1 MLLLT
6 TFFLILNLII
16 LPTSCNQSGLFIIKG
31 FQSSFGF
38 NQKWNRNVMSLIF
51 TFILWCLN
59 IFLRYWHQNFSS
71 YIRRWGSWVSEHCTW
86 YLWSSQIQV
95 NFQLLSSFSNT
106 FIYNRMNE
114 KSVYVQ
120 RGGTRF
126 LFLGDNANWNF
137 GAVLGEDTGYFWKV
151 SFYLHFYFISS

>member
-16 LPTSCNQSGLFIIKG
+16 LPTSCDQSGLFIIQG

-59 IFLRYWHQNFSS
+59 IFLRYRYQNFRS
-71 YIRRWGSWVSEHCTW
+71 YIRRWWSWVSEYSTW

-95 NFQLLSSFSNT
+95 NFQFLLLSLTLF
-106 FIYNRMNE
+106 YNYISIFNKGWMKNLFMF
-114 KSVYVQ
+114 
-120 RGGTRF
+120 RGVEQDF
-126 LFLGDNANWNF
+126 YFLGQIQT
-137 GAVLGEDTGYFWKV
+137 GILVLF
-151 SFYLHFYFISS
+151 

>member
-16 LPTSCNQSGLFIIKG
+16 LPTSCDQSGLFIIQG

-59 IFLRYWHQNFSS
+59 IFLRYRYQNFRS
-71 YIRRWGSWVSEHCTW
+71 YIRRWWSWVSEYSTW

-95 NFQLLSSFSNT
+95 NFQFLLL
-106 FIYNRMNE
+106 
-114 KSVYVQ
+114 
-120 RGGTRF
+120 F
-126 LFLGDNANWNF
+126 LFLFHNYISIFNKGWMKNLFMFRGVEQD
-137 GAVLGEDTGYFWKV
+137 
-151 SFYLHFYFISS
+151 FYFLGQIQTGILVLF